1 MQKNEEIKNKNI
13 ISRFNRNKLHIEQA
27 KIEHVKMKKI
37 DVIIN
42 KTMQKM
48 IKFDDAIRENMIKY
62 HPYWP

>member
-1 MQKNEEIKNKNI
+1 
-13 ISRFNRNKLHIEQA
+13 
-27 KIEHVKMKKI
+27 MKKI

-48 IKFDDAIRENMIKY
+48 IKFDDAIRENKIKY